1 MSNLNSTV
9 ATITQNELLYAP
21 AVLAGVQAAEAVAA
35 DAPGHAKADAVL
47 TGIMTGSAA
56 LATNKATP
64 PSVAGI
70 AALIN
75 LSVSILNALGIF
87 RKAAPAKSGLLASA
101 AQQQTMQD
109 PNAKAAVAS
118 L

>member
-56 LATNKATP
+56 LATNNATP
-64 PSVAGI
+64 PGVAGI

-87 RKAAPAKSGLLASA
+87 KKSGAGQQSASGVA
-101 AQQQTMQD
+101 AGQ
-109 PNAKAAVAS
+109 
-118 L
+118 